1 MIMKKYLIVLLVA
14 VLIAMVPL
22 ATYAAVENEPVASE
36 GEVGGV
42 VDAPLNETPAEGAE
56 TDEGWFYEAK
66 EWVMINFSGIITVIV
81 GVYAMFPKYGGIAAL
96 IRVVRNVSIALAA
109 LKKYIDDKN
118 NPDSI
123 YNVLDRMGGN
133 LSDFL
138 SDTAPVL
145 DRLEQSIEKIENA
158 SLSQDKLCAALLAVV
173 AGEELMAKEFSDLL
187 SCSTTISQK
196 HKAEFE
202 EAYLAARAQLKAAV
216 KEAIGDDKQ
225 SEKADS

>member
-1 MIMKKYLIVLLVA
+1 MKKYLIVLLVA
-14 VLIAMVPL
+14 VLIAVVPL
-22 ATYAAVENEPVASE
+22 AAHAAAENSPVATEDDAGS
-36 GEVGGV
+36 VI
-42 VDAPLNETPAEGAE
+42 DAPPSETPVEGAE

-66 EWVMINFSGIITVIV
+66 EWVISNFSGIITVIV
-81 GVYAMFPKYGGIAAL
+81 GIYAMFPKYGGIAAL
-96 IRVVRNVSIALAA
+96 IKVVRNVSVALAA

-118 NPDSI
+118 NPDSL
-123 YNVLDRMGGN
+123 YNILDRMGKN
-133 LSDFL
+133 LSTFL

-145 DRLEQSIEKIENA
+145 DRLEESIEKIYRA
-158 SLSQDKLCAALLAVV
+158 SLSQEKLRAALLAVE

-202 EAYLAARAQLKAAV
+202 EAYLSAKAQLKEAV
-216 KEAIGDDKQ
+216 KEAIGDDGQ